1 MSLCLTCEHD
11 IIEGDE
17 FSTCDS
23 CEREFHWKCAN
34 VRKTDVNARVN
45 SKCLQL
51 YCPECYFNKT
61 CGTYDKLKEI
71 SKLMYKLDAY
81 NQNQIAEKQKEN
93 DIIASLVQQVKSLE
107 DKLSKLESGDAKPNV
122 YENQQNV
129 IKRNHVKPAVVVMP
143 KTKQQSAKTFADI
156 TKNVSESSVNVC
168 GTRQIKDGGVV
179 LRCNTSNETM
189 KVKQLVHEK
198 LGDAYEIVLPKI
210 KLPRVRITNI
220 DTDIQKD
227 EIVNEL
233 KKHNTSI
240 INMNISLITVI
251 AKKYRGHSYNDI
263 VIEIDCDS
271 YVQLMKM
278 KKLELPWR
286 ECRIF
291 DHLHVIRCYKCCGFS
306 HKSSQCTKTQV
317 CSKCSGEHKFADC
330 TAKQNC
336 CINCKSSNQKYK
348 TKFDTKHG
356 AYSKECQLLK
366 RQLSKLV
373 SKIEYNHSE

>member
-1 MSLCLTCEHD
+1 
-11 IIEGDE
+11 
-17 FSTCDS
+17 
-23 CEREFHWKCAN
+23 
-34 VRKTDVNARVN
+34 
-45 SKCLQL
+45 
-51 YCPECYFNKT
+51 
-61 CGTYDKLKEI
+61 
-71 SKLMYKLDAY
+71 
-81 NQNQIAEKQKEN
+81 
-93 DIIASLVQQVKSLE
+93 
-107 DKLSKLESGDAKPNV
+107 
-122 YENQQNV
+122 
-129 IKRNHVKPAVVVMP
+129 
-143 KTKQQSAKTFADI
+143 
-156 TKNVSESSVNVC
+156 
-168 GTRQIKDGGVV
+168 
-179 LRCNTSNETM
+179 M

-233 KKHNTSI
+233 KNIIRRLSTWTLVWLQSSQKNTVVTFI
-240 INMNISLITVI
+240 H
-251 AKKYRGHSYNDI
+251 RGHI

-278 KKLELPWR
+278 KTLDLPWR
-286 ECRIF
+286 ECRIY
-291 DHLHVIRCYKCCGFS
+291 DHLQVIRCYKCCGFS
-306 HKSSQCTKTQV
+306 HKSSECTKTQV
-317 CSKCSGEHKFADC
+317 CSKCSCGHKFADC

-336 CINCKSSNQKYK
+336 CINCKTSNQKYK